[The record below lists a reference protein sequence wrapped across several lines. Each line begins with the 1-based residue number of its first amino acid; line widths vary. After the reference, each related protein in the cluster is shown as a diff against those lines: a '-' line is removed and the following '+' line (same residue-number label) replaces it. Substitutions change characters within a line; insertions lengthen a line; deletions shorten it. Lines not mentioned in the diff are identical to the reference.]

1 MQTLFLYAAPAANNF
16 LVCLRLPAKTLFYTC
31 TQFFFSIFS
40 FSNHFFSI
48 NFPSLP
54 RQSKNNGSSLRTIKH
69 TTGDLSTYLSLFIFC
84 RTNMTKITS
93 KAILCSTRSM
103 QSSWQLSCWFKWIL
117 RTIYQHQCMS
127 QTSKLLCWFLST
139 PPPLWGNGVT
149 QQSFIWGGGGGS
161 APRSPPLTLLYT
173 PLEGKVRPSWRS
185 LPICAIIGITLRV
198 SALPLVPE
206 TFYARFPV
214 SAFCRRFVGLQLT
227 PSPLHALE
235 IRQSPGYPKNV
246 PNTVPR
252 KMLKSAFK
260 TTSIM

>member
-31 TQFFFSIFS
+31 TQFFFQYFQP
-40 FSNHFFSI
+40 FQPFFFSI

-54 RQSKNNGSSLRTIKH
+54 RQSKNNGTSLRTIKH

-139 PPPLWGNGVT
+139 PLPLWGNGVT
-149 QQSFIWGGGGGS
+149 QQSFIWGGGG
-161 APRSPPLTLLYT
+161 AL
-173 PLEGKVRPSWRS
+173 PSGRS

-206 TFYARFPV
+206 TFYSRFPV

-227 PSPLHALE
+227 PSHALK

-252 KMLKSAFK
+252 KMLKTAFK
-260 TTSIM
+260 TTRIM

>member
-40 FSNHFFSI
+40 LSNLFFSI

-54 RQSKNNGSSLRTIKH
+54 RQSKNNGTSLRTIKH

-93 KAILCSTRSM
+93 KAILCSTQSM

-139 PPPLWGNGVT
+139 PPPPLGEWGYPT
-149 QQSFIWGGGGGS
+149 KFYMGGGGVLCPEVPTPYPFIYCFGGKDS
-161 APRSPPLTLLYT
+161 PFRAEPPHMRNYRNYAPGLSPSLGARDVLCAVSGFGLLPKICRPPADTLPAARVKNLLV
-173 PLEGKVRPSWRS
+173 P
-185 LPICAIIGITLRV
+185 RV
-198 SALPLVPE
+198 SQE
-206 TFYARFPV
+206 C
-214 SAFCRRFVGLQLT
+214 S
-227 PSPLHALE
+227 
-235 IRQSPGYPKNV
+235 
-246 PNTVPR
+246 
-252 KMLKSAFK
+252 
-260 TTSIM
+260 

>member
-40 FSNHFFSI
+40 LSNLFFSI

-54 RQSKNNGSSLRTIKH
+54 RQSKNNGTSLRTIKH

-103 QSSWQLSCWFKWIL
+103 QSSWQLSCWFKWTL

-139 PPPLWGNGVT
+139 PPPLGGWGYST
-149 QQSFIWGGGGGS
+149 KFYMGGGGGLC
-161 APRSPPLTLLYT
+161 PEVPTPYPFIYCFGGKGSPFRAEPPHMRNY
-173 PLEGKVRPSWRS
+173 R
-185 LPICAIIGITLRV
+185 ITLRV

-214 SAFCRRFVGLQLT
+214 SAFCRRFVVLQLT
-227 PSPLHALE
+227 PFPLHALK

>member
-1 MQTLFLYAAPAANNF
+1 MQTLFFYAAPAANNF

-40 FSNHFFSI
+40 LSNLFFSI

-54 RQSKNNGSSLRTIKH
+54 RQSKNNGTSLRTIKH

-103 QSSWQLSCWFKWIL
+103 QSSWQLSCWFKWTL

-139 PPPLWGNGVT
+139 PPPP
-149 QQSFIWGGGGGS
+149 SGGMGLLNKVLYGRGGGS
-161 APRSPPLTLLYT
+161 ALRSPPLTLLYT
-173 PLEGKVRPSWRS
+173 ALEERFALLGGASPYAQLSELRSGSQHFPWCQRLFMRGFRFRPSAEDLS
-185 LPICAIIGITLRV
+185 
-198 SALPLVPE
+198 S
-206 TFYARFPV
+206 
-214 SAFCRRFVGLQLT
+214 S
-227 PSPLHALE
+227 S
-235 IRQSPGYPKNV
+235 
-246 PNTVPR
+246 
-252 KMLKSAFK
+252 
-260 TTSIM
+260 

>member
-16 LVCLRLPAKTLFYTC
+16 LVCLRLPAKTLFYTY

-40 FSNHFFSI
+40 LSNLFFSI

-54 RQSKNNGSSLRTIKH
+54 RQSKNNGTSLRTIKH
-69 TTGDLSTYLSLFIFC
+69 TTGDLSKYLSLFTFC

-139 PPPLWGNGVT
+139 TPPP
-149 QQSFIWGGGGGS
+149 SGGMG
-161 APRSPPLTLLYT
+161 LLN
-173 PLEGKVRPSWRS
+173 KV
-185 LPICAIIGITLRV
+185 L
-198 SALPLVPE
+198 
-206 TFYARFPV
+206 
-214 SAFCRRFVGLQLT
+214 
-227 PSPLHALE
+227 
-235 IRQSPGYPKNV
+235 
-246 PNTVPR
+246 
-252 KMLKSAFK
+252 
-260 TTSIM
+260 

>member
-139 PPPLWGNGVT
+139 TPLPSGGMGLLNKVLY
-149 QQSFIWGGGGGS
+149 GGGGALPRGPHPLPFYILLWRERFALPGGASPYAQLSELRSGS
-161 APRSPPLTLLYT
+161 QHFPWCQRRFMR
-173 PLEGKVRPSWRS
+173 GFRFRPSAED
-185 LPICAIIGITLRV
+185 L
-198 SALPLVPE
+198 SA
-206 TFYARFPV
+206 
-214 SAFCRRFVGLQLT
+214 S
-227 PSPLHALE
+227 S
-235 IRQSPGYPKNV
+235 
-246 PNTVPR
+246 
-252 KMLKSAFK
+252 
-260 TTSIM
+260 

>member
-1 MQTLFLYAAPAANNF
+1 MISTLGRPMNEDRVAHMEISTVERLNFKRRTVHVPNLMHKLLQFIFTAKHCRPLYIVKMNRVWLILSSTSESGIKFDTWKGRRLNWSLGPKRRTIIFWTGVGGGSFHMQTLFLYAAPAANNF

-103 QSSWQLSCWFKWIL
+103 
-117 RTIYQHQCMS
+117 
-127 QTSKLLCWFLST
+127 
-139 PPPLWGNGVT
+139 
-149 QQSFIWGGGGGS
+149 
-161 APRSPPLTLLYT
+161 
-173 PLEGKVRPSWRS
+173 
-185 LPICAIIGITLRV
+185 
-198 SALPLVPE
+198 
-206 TFYARFPV
+206 
-214 SAFCRRFVGLQLT
+214 
-227 PSPLHALE
+227 
-235 IRQSPGYPKNV
+235 
-246 PNTVPR
+246 
-252 KMLKSAFK
+252 
-260 TTSIM
+260 

>member
-1 MQTLFLYAAPAANNF
+1 
-16 LVCLRLPAKTLFYTC
+16 
-31 TQFFFSIFS
+31 
-40 FSNHFFSI
+40 
-48 NFPSLP
+48 
-54 RQSKNNGSSLRTIKH
+54 
-69 TTGDLSTYLSLFIFC
+69 
-84 RTNMTKITS
+84 MTKITS

-127 QTSKLLCWFLST
+127 QTSKLLCWFLSST
-139 PPPLWGNGVT
+139 PPPSGGMGLLNKVLY
-149 QQSFIWGGGGGS
+149 GGGGGG
-161 APRSPPLTLLYT
+161 AL
-173 PLEGKVRPSWRS
+173 PSGRS

-227 PSPLHALE
+227 PSPLHALK

-252 KMLKSAFK
+252 KVLKSAFK
-260 TTSIM
+260 TTRVM